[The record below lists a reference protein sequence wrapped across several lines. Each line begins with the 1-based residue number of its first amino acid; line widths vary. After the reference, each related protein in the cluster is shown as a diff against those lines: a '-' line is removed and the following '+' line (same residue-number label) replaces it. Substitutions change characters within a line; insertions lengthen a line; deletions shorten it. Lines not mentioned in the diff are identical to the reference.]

1 MFIIVTVIFIIIA
14 YYSFDI
20 IKNAIFYYSNT
31 NNKSFQIGN
40 PWFFGLLIV
49 NLIIMTFVIY
59 FYNHKSTI
67 GSIGRTG
74 LGGYPGKK
82 GLSGEEAYVSVC

>member
-1 MFIIVTVIFIIIA
+1 MYIIATVTFLIIA

-31 NNKSFQIGN
+31 NNNHLKIGN
-40 PWFFGLLIV
+40 PWFFGLLII
-49 NLIIMTFVIY
+49 NLIIMIFVIY

-67 GSIGRTG
+67 GSIGKTG

-82 GLSGEEAYVSVC
+82 GPNGEESYIRVC